1 MSKSE
6 EYTGSRLDFRTIK
19 ACVDGKSR
27 ELGIDPSRAFIACY
41 LEAKFHLEDNDAL
54 NCIVDGQLDCGID
67 AVYIDNDSADGPT
80 VTLLQSKYHTTEG
93 KYDRAFDGAAID
105 KMQFAIK
112 QIILSVPKSSEHMN
126 DDLKRVIAEIRTLKN
141 PKYKI
146 VFISNTYPP
155 TVEQRIKFAD
165 FLEQENHGQDYLRS
179 EFEHLS
185 EIADLLAPVQQSIIE
200 DELRLSGDYMHA
212 DDADGQILIGRISG
226 DNLARLVDRQGKDL
240 FERNIRGYLSSDNV
254 VNKSIME
261 TATGSRAK
269 QFFLMNNG
277 ITIVCDS
284 MSYTPVDTDPLVQ
297 VKNMQIVNGGQT
309 TNALY
314 EAYKANKLS
323 SDVSVLV
330 KIIKADNLDFLG
342 KITESTNSQSTVTSR
357 DLHSN
362 DRIQKRIE
370 AALLAKNYYYEARK
384 DKYKYEEGVTAGQR
398 IDALQAAQAYYAG
411 VMHKPADAKN
421 RRRDL
426 FRGCYDDIFNDRL
439 DIDSFLDSY
448 LLWKDISKR
457 NRSYKD
463 DFSFVTYSA
472 YHTLAVLNAH
482 NFTHATESD
491 RLDRAL
497 KFVLEAI
504 ATVVEEEQ
512 RKLGDEYSHRALF
525 INPRTYERI
534 MKVVEEK
541 GPSLLLQA

>member
-41 LEAKFHLEDNDAL
+41 LGAKFHLEDNDAL

-80 VTLLQSKYHTTEG
+80 VTLLQSKYHTKEG
-93 KYDRAFDGAAID
+93 KYDRAFDGVAID

-126 DDLKRVIAEIRTLKN
+126 DDLKKVIAEIRTLKN

-165 FLEQENHGQDYLRS
+165 FLEQENRGQDYLRS

-426 FRGCYDDIFNDRL
+426 FRGCYDDIFNDQL

-472 YHTLAVLNAH
+472 YHTLAVLNAYK
-482 NFTHATESD
+482 FTHATESD